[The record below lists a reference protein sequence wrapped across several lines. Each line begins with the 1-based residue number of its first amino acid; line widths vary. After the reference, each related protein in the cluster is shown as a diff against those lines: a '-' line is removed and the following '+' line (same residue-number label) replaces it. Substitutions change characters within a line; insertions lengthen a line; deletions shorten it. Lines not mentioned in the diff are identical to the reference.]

1 MPLGFADQKVN
12 VLGHHD
18 VSIDAK
24 AKAAA
29 HALKCVLKDSSARV
43 GREQR
48 TAVITTEGYEV
59 ALPGVVITRKAPRH
73 ALSVAC

>member
-1 MPLGFADQKVN
+1 MLR
-12 VLGHHD
+12 HHD

-24 AKAAA
+24 AETAA
-29 HALKCVLKDSSARV
+29 HALKCVLKDSSARI

-48 TAVITTEGYEV
+48 TAVIARESYEM
-59 ALPGVVITRKAPRH
+59 ALPGMLITRKAPRH